1 MDFLIKG
8 PSNVNEDTEIVTFD
22 IVSLY
27 TSILYKFGLGA
38 MGAFLT
44 TFQEDLHPRFK
55 KKIISELGNFILKN
69 NTLKFDS
76 QFYLQIKGTLMS
88 KVFAATNA
96 NLTMRYYEIK
106 VYAITRHLL

>member
-1 MDFLIKG
+1 MDILLKPFLKNIKSFIRDSLDFLIKG

-44 TFQEDLHPRFK
+44 KFQEDLHPRF
-55 KKIISELGNFILKN
+55 
-69 NTLKFDS
+69 
-76 QFYLQIKGTLMS
+76 
-88 KVFAATNA
+88 
-96 NLTMRYYEIK
+96 
-106 VYAITRHLL
+106 